1 MEEEIPR
8 LHKALIKHILKLNS
22 SRYLSALLN
31 QNPNLSEGGK
41 YLEQVRD

>member
-8 LHKALIKHILKLNS
+8 LYALIKHTLKLKS
-22 SRYLSALLN
+22 SKYLSALLN

-41 YLEQVRD
+41 YLEKVRD

>member
-1 MEEEIPR
+1 MEKEIPR
-8 LHKALIKHILKLNS
+8 LHALIKHILKLKS
-22 SRYLSALLN
+22 SRSLSALLN